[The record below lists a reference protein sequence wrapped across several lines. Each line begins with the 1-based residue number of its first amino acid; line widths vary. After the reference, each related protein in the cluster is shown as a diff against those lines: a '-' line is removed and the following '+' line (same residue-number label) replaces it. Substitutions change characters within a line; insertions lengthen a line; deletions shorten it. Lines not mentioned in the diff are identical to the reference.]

1 MTDAKQTAGAE
12 QRAIAAALRVAGKDV
27 PLGSHPAYGSA
38 WRRTAAR
45 EQLDNGMGGR

>member
-1 MTDAKQTAGAE
+1 MSDEKQVRSHE
-12 QRAIAAALRVAGKDV
+12 EHAIAAALRVVGKDV

-45 EQLDNGMGGR
+45 EQLDNGMGSR